1 MITLAYLYFVRHIWT
16 DGKFAAT
23 VNFGLLAIGID
34 FWLVGELLY

>member
-23 VNFGLLAIGID
+23 VNLGLLAIGID
-34 FWLVGELLY
+34 FYIVGSLL

>member
-1 MITLAYLYFVRHIWT
+1 MITLAYLYFVRRIWT

-23 VNFGLLAIGID
+23 VNLGLLAIGID